1 MPLGICQIT
10 MIKSTMKN
18 IKITVTMIFT
28 LIIILQSCKKI
39 SHASAQVGES
49 DTVTKTGPIIQGTD
63 PAVASTQGFFLN
75 NWQAKTFTAPT
86 IVTAT
91 KPSGSGAVQVTVDLS
106 QITTK
111 VSKYIF
117 GNNTNP
123 FMGQYVTE
131 PALMSGITTLAPNIL
146 RAPGGSLSDVYF
158 WNADGSAVP
167 APADA
172 PATLLN
178 NSFIASPAGYW
189 FGNNTQSWTFTIAN
203 YYNVLQQTNSTGL
216 ITVNYGYARYGTGP
230 HPDQAAAHLAA
241 NWVRYDNG
249 RTQYWE
255 VGNENYGNWEAGY
268 RIDVTQNKDGQPAVI
283 TGTLYGTHFKVF
295 ADSMRAAAAQV
306 GNINIKIGAVLTTLN
321 DANSNQGWVNNWN
334 AGVLSAAGN
343 TPDFYVVHNYYTPYA
358 QNSTA
363 SVILSTPATGTS
375 AMMNWIALSAQSA
388 GVTQKPVAFDEWNI
402 QAIGSGQNVSN
413 IAGLHAVMTLGEI
426 LKNKISMASRW
437 DLANGWANGDDMG
450 MFNIGDEPGGVAKWN
465 RRPAFYYM
473 YFFQKY
479 FGDRMVNSSVSG
491 SPDIVSY
498 GSSFS
503 SGQAGVV
510 LVNQGSTDHVV
521 TVSFKNFLPGPNY
534 YYYVLNG
541 GTDNMPFS
549 RKVYINSTGPTN
561 GISGGSD
568 SFATIAAYTASISGG
583 ITLTVPAYGA
593 VFLVADKP

>member
-1 MPLGICQIT
+1 
-10 MIKSTMKN
+10 MI
-18 IKITVTMIFT
+18 
-28 LIIILQSCKKI
+28 IISIVILQSCKK
-39 SHASAQVGES
+39 SNPPPVQSGGGG
-49 DTVTKTGPIIQGTD
+49 TTTTGPIIQGTD
-63 PAVASTQGFFLN
+63 PAIASTQGFFLN
-75 NWQAKTFTAPT
+75 NWQAKTFTVPNT
-86 IVTAT
+86 VTAT
-91 KPSGSGAVQVTVDLS
+91 KPSASGAVAVTVDLS
-106 QITTK
+106 QIITK

-131 PALMSGITTLAPNIL
+131 PVLMNNITALSPNIL
-146 RAPGGSLSDVYF
+146 RAPGGSLSDICF
-158 WNADGSAVP
+158 WNADGVTIP

-172 PATLLN
+172 PANLLN
-178 NSFIASPAGYW
+178 NAGAASPAGYW
-189 FGNNTQSWTFTIAN
+189 FGNNTQSWTFTVDN
-203 YYNVLQQTNSTGL
+203 YYKVLQQTNSTGL
-216 ITVNYGYARYGTGP
+216 ITVNYAYARYGTSA
-230 HPDQAAAHLAA
+230 HPDQVAAHLAA

-255 VGNENYGNWEAGY
+255 VGNENFGNWEAGY
-268 RIDVTQNKDGQPAVI
+268 LIDVTQNKDGQPAII

-306 GNINIKIGAVLTTLN
+306 GNTNIKIGAVLTNGN
-321 DANSNQGWVNNWN
+321 DVNNNQGWVNNWN

-363 SVILSTPATGTS
+363 AVILGTPVPGTS
-375 AMMNWIALSAQSA
+375 SMMSWVASSVQSA
-388 GVTQKPVAFDEWNI
+388 GVTQKPVAMDEWNM
-402 QAIGSGQNVSN
+402 QATGSDQNVSN
-413 IAGLHAVMTLGEI
+413 IAGLHAVMTLGEV
-426 LKNKISMASRW
+426 LKNQISMASRW
-437 DLANGWANGDDMG
+437 DLANGWSNGDDQG

-465 RRPAFYYM
+465 ARPAFYYM
-473 YFFQKY
+473 YFFQNY
-479 FGDRMVNSSVSG
+479 FGDRMVSSSVSG

-521 TVSFKNFLPGPNY
+521 TVSFKNFLAGSNY
-534 YYYVLNG
+534 YFYVLNG
-541 GTDNMPFS
+541 GTDNSPFS
-549 RKVYINSTGPTN
+549 RKVYVNSIGP
-561 GISGGSD
+561 GGVSGGPANY
-568 SFATIAAYTASISGG
+568 ATIAANTAGISGG